1 LGASFHFLCLLH
13 GKMDMLR
20 WADTQKKFKR
30 ITKIFSVIPL
40 EPDWSIVDRELAA
53 QSDVDAIAV
62 RQIANV
68 TDRVGGNREDFLF
81 IRPAAGEHTAVDLH
95 VAPL

>member
-1 LGASFHFLCLLH
+1 
-13 GKMDMLR
+13 MDMLR

-30 ITKIFSVIPL
+30 ITKIFSVITV
-40 EPDWSIVDRELAA
+40 EAVWSIVDRELAA

-81 IRPAAGEHTAVDLH
+81 IRPRENELVAGFLHALPARINRAATVLII
-95 VAPL
+95 